1 MSVMALMPKAKAVQ
15 VIEILSQTYPDA
27 KCALNFTTPFELLVA
42 TMLSAQ
48 CTDARVNMVTERLFT
63 KYRGPEDYAAVT
75 PEILQEDIKELG
87 LFRTKSENIIATS
100 KILLEKYHG
109 EVPGSQDE
117 LVTLPGVG
125 RKTANVVVSNAFDV
139 PAVAVDTHVTR
150 VSNRLGMADS
160 SNPLEI
166 EKQICSRLPKSIW
179 TQAHHLLI
187 HHGRQICHA
196 RKPECEICPVR
207 SYCKYYKTVY
217 LPSKKGSKEG
227 K

>member
-1 MSVMALMPKAKAVQ
+1 MRLMSKVKAGE
-15 VIEILSQTYPDA
+15 VIQILSETYPDA

-42 TMLSAQ
+42 TVLSAQ
-48 CTDARVNMVTERLFT
+48 CTDARVNMVTEKLFT
-63 KYRGPEDYAAVT
+63 KYHGPEDYAAIT

-109 EVPGSQDE
+109 DVPQNQDE

-125 RKTANVVVSNAFDV
+125 RKTANVVVSNAFGI
-139 PAVAVDTHVTR
+139 PAVAVDTHVAR

-160 SNPLEI
+160 ENPLEI
-166 EKQICSRLPKSIW
+166 EKQICSRLPKSVW

-187 HHGRQICHA
+187 HHGRKICHA

-207 SYCKYYKTVY
+207 DYCKYYKTVF
-217 LPSKKGSKEG
+217 LPSKRDSK